1 MKFSIITPEHQINNV
16 FINELYDSI
25 KQQSYSNWEWILYLN
40 GECKPKNI
48 PDNIKKDNRV
58 KIYEGESHPNIGY
71 LKNKAFCLGD
81 GDILVEVD
89 HDDILAPN
97 CLEELNIAFQ
107 DESIGFVY
115 SNDLLYDL
123 REKKLPF
130 SSYYGWT
137 YTLEKF
143 RDEEYYKMDSFPI
156 TSHSLSRIWYAPDHV
171 RAWRK
176 TTYHSLGG
184 HNKELSV
191 CDDYELI
198 IRSYL
203 NTKVKFVPKALYYY
217 RYLEDSSNTS
227 LQKMTEIQT
236 EMMCI
241 FHKYGYELAE
251 REAELKNLTK
261 IDISQKYGRRKDYV
275 SFPDDIDITNGI
287 PLPDDSV
294 FIVNAIDILQK
305 FADPTFAMSEIYRV
319 LCDGGW
325 AFIQVPS
332 TDGRGAFQDPSHKSY
347 WNQNT
352 FWYYTNKHKAQF
364 INNTKIR
371 FQNFRLDTILQ
382 EDNIAITN
390 AWLCAI
396 KSDTKRPH
404 PIDI

>member
-1 MKFSIITPEHQINNV
+1 
-16 FINELYDSI
+16 
-25 KQQSYSNWEWILYLN
+25 
-40 GECKPKNI
+40 
-48 PDNIKKDNRV
+48 
-58 KIYEGESHPNIGY
+58 
-71 LKNKAFCLGD
+71 
-81 GDILVEVD
+81 
-89 HDDILAPN
+89 
-97 CLEELNIAFQ
+97 
-107 DESIGFVY
+107 
-115 SNDLLYDL
+115 
-123 REKKLPF
+123 
-130 SSYYGWT
+130 
-137 YTLEKF
+137 
-143 RDEEYYKMDSFPI
+143 
-156 TSHSLSRIWYAPDHV
+156 
-171 RAWRK
+171 
-176 TTYHSLGG
+176 
-184 HNKELSV
+184 
-191 CDDYELI
+191 
-198 IRSYL
+198 
-203 NTKVKFVPKALYYY
+203 
-217 RYLEDSSNTS
+217 
-227 LQKMTEIQT
+227 MTEIQT

-251 REAELKNLTK
+251 RETELKNLTK

-371 FQNFRLDTILQ
+371 FQNFRLDTIWQ

-396 KSDTKRPH
+396 KSDAKRPH